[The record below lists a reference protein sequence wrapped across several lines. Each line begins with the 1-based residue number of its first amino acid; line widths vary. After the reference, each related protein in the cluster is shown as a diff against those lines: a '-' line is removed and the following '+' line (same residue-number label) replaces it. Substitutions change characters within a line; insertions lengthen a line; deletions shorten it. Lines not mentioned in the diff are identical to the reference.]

1 MTKFLIALL
10 CISFLN
16 AVDAIDNDEKDVV
29 VVSPSR
35 PLNPEHG
42 FIRKGSFCLI
52 TLRTEFA
59 DQLSGTF
66 SNPEVMQYVGDGKII
81 KPFALRG
88 NFLLRSHEMKQ
99 GLGSYYWAVGTHD
112 GICGVVNAISKGVD
126 GELEVSF
133 ILSQSVQGNGI
144 SRRLLEAVFEYFP
157 NKRWS
162 ATIHPD
168 NERSR
173 RALKSAG
180 FSAQETRYVE
190 KYGANRFFCKRPSNN
205 ELENKEKIYFT
216 YRGEHVPLS
225 VLLAS

>member
-1 MTKFLIALL
+1 MIKFLIALL
-10 CISFLN
+10 CINFLN
-16 AVDAIDNDEKDVV
+16 AFGALDNDETTAV

-35 PLNPEHG
+35 PLNPENG

-112 GICGVVNAISKGVD
+112 GICGVVNAISKGIE

-133 ILSQSVQGNGI
+133 ILSPSVQGNGI
-144 SRRLLEAVFEYFP
+144 SKRLLEAVFEYFP

-162 ATIHPD
+162 ATVHPN

-173 RALKSAG
+173 RSLKSAG
-180 FSAQETRYVE
+180 FAAHETRYVE
-190 KYGANRFFCKRPSNN
+190 KYGADRIFCKRPPNE

-216 YRGEHVPLS
+216 YRDAHIPLYE
-225 VLLAS
+225 LLAS